1 MQLFKCSQ
9 CFYYSDKKTNVTR
22 HEFKIHNI
30 NISFNN
36 NLHKFQCE
44 KCTKILSSNQSLK
57 YHIEICKGVKNSL
70 QCPICKELF
79 NNRTSKLRHLKNCT
93 TDVISLECLNEIN
106 RDNISNTKLFE
117 CEKCTKIL
125 ANNKS
130 LKYHSNICTGV
141 KNSLECYKCYKI
153 FNTSSAKCKHL
164 KICKEENTNNIE
176 LLKDTNLELSKDS
189 NLEKKYIKQKIPQS
203 VRITVWDTYIG
214 RSIGEK
220 LCNICNTNKIS
231 QFNFHCGHVIAEKN
245 GGKTSI
251 NNLRPICKS
260 CNSSM
265 RTMNLDDFK
274 LKFFN

>member
-1 MQLFKCSQ
+1 MIYKCLKCS
-9 CFYYSDKKTNVTR
+9 YISPLKTNVTR
-22 HEFKIHNI
+22 HIVSKHRDDVETLIESSENMESVCQNMEKNGKNVEKSSKNMELID
-30 NISFNN
+30 N
-36 NLHKFQCE
+36 NLALNKTLFQ
-44 KCTKILSSNQSLK
+44 
-57 YHIEICKGVKNSL
+57 
-70 QCPICKELF
+70 
-79 NNRTSKLRHLKNCT
+79 
-93 TDVISLECLNEIN
+93 
-106 RDNISNTKLFE
+106 

-130 LKYHSNICTGV
+130 LKYHSNICKGV
-141 KNSLECYKCYKI
+141 KNSLECYKCHKI

-189 NLEKKYIKQKIPQS
+189 NLEKIYIKQKIPQS

-231 QFNFHCGHVIAEKN
+231 QFNFHCGHVIAERN